1 MASDKRKAENE
12 KYKKEEGDLDD
23 EEIELIDEDND
34 IEENLHV
41 AIAEL
46 MGSMFKTHQE
56 LTLPLV
62 DLLYNQ
68 ILSKVLDPTL
78 SDKMHKFG
86 LFLIDDM
93 IEFLGIELIQ
103 DKWPALS
110 EALIKYAL
118 DKVCFVRQAAVYG
131 IGVLAEK
138 STNTF

>member
-1 MASDKRKAENE
+1 M
-12 KYKKEEGDLDD
+12 D
-23 EEIELIDEDND
+23 EDELELIDEDND

-46 MGSMFKTHQE
+46 MGTMFKTHQE

-68 ILSKVLDPTL
+68 ILSKVLDPAL

-110 EALIKYAL
+110 EVLLIFFIHL
-118 DKVCFVRQAAVYG
+118 
-131 IGVLAEK
+131 
-138 STNTF
+138 N